1 MNWQVINSG
10 THSEAMHHAIDDV
23 LTDRMAAGDLEPTIR
38 FWYREEPAIPMGRYQ
53 SYRDEVQDD
62 YVQDE
67 GISVVRRN
75 TGGGAMFAE
84 PGNVITYSLYLPR
97 DAVPS
102 SFEDSYRDLDAFAVE
117 TLQDLGVDAEY
128 QPLND
133 IECPEGKLG
142 GAAQLRRGDAVL
154 HHTMISYD
162 LNTERMLR
170 ALRIGKAKLS
180 DKAVKSAEKRVARVR
195 DQVEMDREA
204 VIDQL
209 IEHRLDGGD
218 RTDTELSDDVLAEA
232 KDRVRERFGTDEWT
246 HRL

>member
-1 MNWQVINSG
+1 LKWQVINAG

-23 LTDRMAAGDLEPTIR
+23 LTDRMAAGELEPTIR

-53 SYRDEVQDD
+53 SYRDEVQED
-62 YVQDE
+62 YVQDQ

-97 DAVPS
+97 DAVPA
-102 SFEDSYRDLDAFAVE
+102 SFEDSYRELDSFAVE
-117 TLQDLGVDAEY
+117 TLQERGVDAQYE
-128 QPLND
+128 PLND
-133 IECPEGKLG
+133 IVCPDGKLG

-154 HHTMISYD
+154 HHTMISYE
-162 LNTERMLR
+162 LNIERMLR

-180 DKAVKSAEKRVARVR
+180 DKAVTSAEKRVARVR
-195 DQVEMDREA
+195 DQVDMDRED
-204 VIDQL
+204 VIEEL
-209 IEHRLDGGD
+209 IRYRVGDGD
-218 RTDTELSDDVLAEA
+218 RTDTELSDDVLKEAE
-232 KDRVRERFGTDEWT
+232 DRVRDRFGTEEWT